1 MAETILDISAS
12 APARTEG
19 RDMRIIVAASSA
31 GTAFEW
37 YDFFIFGTLA
47 ALISKNFFAGVSE
60 AAGFIFALGAFGAG
74 FAFRPLGSLV
84 FGWLGDRLGRKGAFI
99 VTVSLMGAATIGI
112 GLLPTYRQVGIVS
125 PALLIALRI
134 VQGFAL
140 GGEYGG
146 AAVYVAEHAPDNR
159 RGYYTGWIQISASL
173 GLIGALLVILA
184 TRTAMGEAAFA
195 DWGWRIPFLS
205 SAALLAVSLYMRA
218 RLAESPAFKAMQAEG
233 THSKAPMV
241 ESFLKWRYL
250 KVVLVVLF
258 GVTVAQGAVWYTV
271 FFYSQFFIEKVLK
284 MDPASVNF
292 LMIAV
297 TVISA
302 PLYVLFSALSDRVGR
317 KPVML
322 FGMVLA
328 VVALFPGFH
337 LLTQAA
343 NPALAAATAQTPV
356 VVTADPADCSVQFD
370 PVGKAAF
377 LSSCDI
383 AKSTLA
389 GAGVSYANRPAAPGL
404 PARVTVGTVEVA
416 SRSAAGLPAAEAKA
430 VKAQV
435 VGQITAALA
444 RAGYPSR
451 ADPKAVNWPLLF
463 AVMIVFA
470 VAATALYGPMASSLV
485 ELFPTRIRY
494 TAMSLPYNIGTGW
507 VGGFLPAVSFA
518 IVAIN
523 GDMYFGLWY
532 PLVAT
537 VISVL
542 TTFFFL
548 RETKGCDLY
557 SEG

>member
-1 MAETILDISAS
+1 MTKTIAAETN
-12 APARTEG
+12 
-19 RDMRIIVAASSA
+19 DMRTIVAASSA

-47 ALISKNFFAGVSE
+47 ALISKNFFAGVSD
-60 AAGFIFALGAFGAG
+60 AAGFILALGAFGAG

-84 FGWLGDRLGRKGAFI
+84 FGWLGDKLGRKGAFI
-99 VTVSLMGAATIGI
+99 ITVTLMGAATIGI
-112 GLLPTYRQVGIVS
+112 GLLPTYKQAGITA
-125 PALLIALRI
+125 PALLIFLRI

-146 AAVYVAEHAPDNR
+146 AAVYVAEHSPDKR

-173 GLIGALLVILA
+173 GLIGALLVILV
-184 TRTAMGEAAFA
+184 TRTLTGEAAFA

-233 THSKAPMV
+233 TASKAPMA

-250 KVVLVVLF
+250 KIVLVVLF
-258 GVTVAQGAVWYTV
+258 GITVAQGAVWYTV

-284 MDPASVNF
+284 MDGASVNL
-292 LMIAV
+292 LMIAI
-297 TVISA
+297 TVVSA
-302 PLYVLFSALSDRVGR
+302 PLYVLFGTLSDRFGR
-317 KPVML
+317 KPVMI
-322 FGMVLA
+322 FGM
-328 VVALFPGFH
+328 ALMAAAYFPGFD
-337 LLTQAA
+337 LLTRAA
-343 NPALAAATAQTPV
+343 NPALAAATRSTPV
-356 VVTADPADCSVQFD
+356 TVIADPADCSVQFD

-389 GAGVSYANRPAAPGL
+389 GAGVSYANKPAPTGT
-404 PARVTVGTVEVA
+404 PAMIQVGPVMVA
-416 SRSAAGLPAAEAKA
+416 SKSAAGLPAAEAKA
-430 VKAQV
+430 VKAAV
-435 VGQITAALA
+435 VKDIAAALKTG
-444 RAGYPSR
+444 GYPAS

-463 AVMIVFA
+463 GVMFVFA
-470 VAATALYGPMASSLV
+470 VAATALYGPMASALV

-518 IVAIN
+518 IVAVN
-523 GDMYFGLWY
+523 GNMYFGLWY
-532 PLVAT
+532 PFACT
-537 VISVL
+537 VVSVL
-542 TTFFFL
+542 VSLAFL
-548 RETKGCDLY
+548 KETKGKDLY
-557 SEG
+557 AEA